1 MRIKARTAISL
12 LGVGILAIGVM
23 TTVMGT
29 TATAAEVE
37 RKSIAPPK
45 GHPLDEIISGYE
57 FRAPETQ
64 GLQDDDFDNPAFLWV
79 EKGEELWD
87 TPDGKAGK
95 ACSSCHEDAA
105 ETMKTAGAEFPKW
118 NESLGKPI
126 NLEQQINK
134 CRTDQMQASK
144 WKWESEQLLAMTS
157 FVRSQARG
165 VPMNVQIDGPMA
177 PFFEK
182 GKELYYKRVGQLDM
196 ACSNC
201 HEDNYGNHI
210 RSDMLSQGHTNGF
223 PTFRLKWQKVGS
235 SHRRFKGCMKNI
247 RATPYKVG
255 SDEFVNL
262 ELYIGYRGQGL
273 PVESPA
279 VRN

>member
-1 MRIKARTAISL
+1 MSPKSKIIVAVASAAMLAFGSL
-12 LGVGILAIGVM
+12 AV
-23 TTVMGT
+23 TVNSSET
-29 TATAAEVE
+29 
-37 RKSIAPPK
+37 RKSVKPPA
-45 GHPLDEIISGYE
+45 GHPLEEIISGYE

-64 GLQDDDFDNPAFLWV
+64 SLQDDDFENPAFIWVDKGQDLWSAV
-79 EKGEELWD
+79 
-87 TPDGKAGK
+87 DGKAGK
-95 ACSSCHEDAA
+95 SCSSCHGDAA
-105 ETMKTAGAEFPKW
+105 ESMKTVGAQFPKW
-118 NESLGKPI
+118 SEKRGKPI
-126 NLEQQINK
+126 NLEQQINE
-134 CRTDQMQASK
+134 CRTERMQAEP

-157 FVRSQARG
+157 FTSSKSRG
-165 VPMNVQIDGPMA
+165 QPVNVQIDGKMA

-182 GKELYYKRVGQLDM
+182 GKELYYTRVGQLDM

-210 RSDMLSQGHTNGF
+210 RSDNLSQGHTNGF

-235 SHRRFKGCMKNI
+235 THRRFKGCMKNI

-273 PVESPA
+273 PVEAPA

>member
-1 MRIKARTAISL
+1 MSPISKTFIAAAGTLMIAFGTFGVTAY
-12 LGVGILAIGVM
+12 GDEA
-23 TTVMGT
+23 
-29 TATAAEVE
+29 
-37 RKSIAPPK
+37 RKSYKAPE

-64 GLQDDDFDNPAFLWV
+64 AFQDDDFDNPAFIWV
-79 EKGEELWD
+79 DKGEELWSEV
-87 TPDGKAGK
+87 DGAAGK
-95 ACSSCHEDAA
+95 SCQSCHDDAS
-105 ETMKTAGAEFPKW
+105 ESMKTAGAEFPKW
-118 NESLGKPI
+118 NEKLGKPI

-134 CRTDQMQASK
+134 CRTEQMQADE

-157 FVRSQARG
+157 YTRSQSRG
-165 VPMNVQIDGPMA
+165 VPMNVQVDGKMK

-182 GKELYYKRVGQLDM
+182 GKELYYTRVGQLDL
-196 ACSNC
+196 ACSSC

-210 RSDMLSQGHTNGF
+210 RSDLLSQGQTNGF

-235 SHRRFKGCMKNI
+235 THRRFKGCMSNV

-262 ELYIGYRGQGL
+262 ELYVGYRGQGL
-273 PVESPA
+273 PVEAPA